1 MKILSCGRGD
11 PLETGRGQPWRKD
24 WEQGEDR
31 NPACLRHR
39 IRFRFWGL
47 VHLLKQTKPW
57 FWLCS
62 FVSLFFFSPGN
73 VFLHQEVQEASQNS
87 IGNETLSS
95 NFISSFWKVSRCG
108 FQSAGTPRLSYRFGT
123 TVSVTNVILQC
134 AVMVVYCS
142 MKQRVLFQWHQAAFW
157 GLNTFVRDSEVSGW

>member
-62 FVSLFFFSPGN
+62 FVSLFFFFSWKCIPSSRGAGSFAKLDWQWDTLKQFHFF
-73 VFLHQEVQEASQNS
+73 FLKGFQV
-87 IGNETLSS
+87 
-95 NFISSFWKVSRCG
+95 WVPVSRNTQALLQVWYQDFSHQCD
-108 FQSAGTPRLSYRFGT
+108 SAVCCNGGLLLYEAACF
-123 TVSVTNVILQC
+123 VSV
-134 AVMVVYCS
+134 AS
-142 MKQRVLFQWHQAAFW
+142 
-157 GLNTFVRDSEVSGW
+157 DSFLRFEHVC